1 MENKLDSAEELYKKL
16 ISPIEDK
23 MISIVS
29 RIVRDQEES
38 TDVFQEVL
46 AVIWRKL
53 ARIERH
59 PNPHAYILRICI
71 SRSYDALRKRSRRR
85 EVQLELDKIKTIP
98 AKMEKHLEVDEIVDG
113 VREAILLLPVK
124 QGQAILLRV
133 VEDMP
138 YNAIGDILGCSEV
151 TARSHFSK
159 GKTRIRKILSGTG
172 VLGHNQENYDER

>member
-1 MENKLDSAEELYKKL
+1 MDIAEELYKKL

-29 RIVRDQEES
+29 RIVRDPED
-38 TDVFQEVL
+38 TADVFQEVL

-53 ARIERH
+53 ARIAKH

-71 SRSYDALRKRSRRR
+71 TRSYDALRKRSKRR

-98 AKMEKHLEVDEIVDG
+98 AKTERHQVVEEIVES
-113 VREAILLLPVK
+113 VRQAVMILPNK
-124 QGQAILLRV
+124 QGQALLLRV
-133 VEDMP
+133 LEDMP
-138 YNAIGDILGCSEV
+138 YSVIGDILDCSEA

-159 GKTRIRKILSGTG
+159 GKARVREILSGTG
-172 VLGHNQENYDER
+172 VL